1 MRLAVTLCCLLMTAS
16 SSGIAYAQTEQDAA
30 KSNELHI
37 GVVAPFDGPYAILA
51 KQIRLGTEAARLQN
65 QYPVNITYMQENC
78 KAEQDAETAERI
90 RQAKIKL
97 VIGYLCSESLEG
109 AAPVLARDGI
119 AILSLGSR
127 QPNILE
133 QQTRQ
138 NFGIFRLQP
147 DRKMAIDVLV
157 DQLSPTWRSVPFAL
171 LEDGTVQ
178 GRDFARQV
186 LLAFK
191 ARGLEP
197 ALTDTYRPG
206 QTSQN
211 ALVAQL
217 KRAGINH
224 ILLGGEGDDA
234 SVIARSAAASGL
246 KLTIAG
252 GESLL
257 RADQQ
262 NPLPVG
268 LLMSTIPQ
276 ADSQASAQEAVKA
289 IDAIARKQGD
299 TEEMLSDGYALPAYA
314 AMQIAYQTLT
324 RKNDPP
330 QSAAAFLQKTH
341 FDTAIGGISFT
352 PPGLRRENPYR
363 LMRFNGKI
371 FEPVE

>member
-1 MRLAVTLCCLLMTAS
+1 MRLAITLCCLLMTAS
-16 SSGIAYAQTEQDAA
+16 SSGMAYAQTKPDANA
-30 KSNELHI
+30 LQI

-51 KQIRLGTEAARLQN
+51 KQIRLGVEAARLQN
-65 QYPVNITYMQENC
+65 QYPVNITYLQENC
-78 KAEQDAETAERI
+78 KVDQDAVTAEKI
-90 RQAKIKL
+90 RQAKIKF

-127 QPNILE
+127 QPSILE

-147 DRKMAIDVLV
+147 DRKMAVDVLV

-171 LEDGTVQ
+171 IEDGTVQ

-197 ALTDTYRPG
+197 AMTDTYRPG
-206 QTSQN
+206 QASQN
-211 ALVAQL
+211 ALIAQL

-246 KLTIAG
+246 TLTIAG

-257 RADQQ
+257 RADPQT
-262 NPLPVG
+262 PLPVG
-268 LLMSTIPQ
+268 LLMSIIPQ
-276 ADSQASAQEAVKA
+276 ADSQPSAQEAVKA
-289 IDAIARKQGD
+289 IDGLARKEGD
-299 TEEMLSDGYALPAYA
+299 TEEMLADGYALPAYA

-324 RKNDPP
+324 RKTDPQ

-341 FDTAIGGISFT
+341 FDTAIGGVSFT
-352 PPGLRRENPYR
+352 PAGLRRENPYR
-363 LMRFNGKI
+363 LMRFNGKV
-371 FEPVE
+371 FEPAE